1 MSRLWHIQR
10 AERTFWIAKDLHM
23 VSNDNF
29 KKAIDIISKS
39 KCILITSHTR
49 PDGDACGCISAMCD
63 VLGALGKNVTPL
75 LLSAAPQWYEF
86 LFAEMPAV
94 LGEDV
99 RLDELT
105 AGRFG
110 KFDLIVI
117 VDTNSYSQLPKFDEY
132 LKQTDTPVLV
142 LDHHQTSDGLGDVEL
157 VDSDAAATG
166 LIVFELLEYAGWPV
180 TEKIA
185 ESLFIALATD
195 TGWFQFSNS
204 NSRVYRACAELIDAG
219 IKPTQIYE
227 HLYLNFSYPRFKLMA
242 GMLDKL
248 ELHLDGRYAAMQIT
262 KQDLE
267 RTGAA
272 YSDTENLIN
281 ECHRIDSIK
290 ASALF
295 IELKDGRIRC
305 SLRSRGPLDV
315 SKIAAKFGGG
325 GHTMAAGTFLPGPLE
340 NAKQLI
346 LAEMENC
353 LTHGPA

>member
-1 MSRLWHIQR
+1 MIKNDDFQKTIELINKS
-10 AERTFWIAKDLHM
+10 
-23 VSNDNF
+23 SN
-29 KKAIDIISKS
+29 
-39 KCILITSHTR
+39 ILITSHTK

-63 VLGALGKNVTPL
+63 TLEALGKNITPL
-75 LLSAAPQWYEF
+75 MLSAVPQWYEF
-86 LFAEMPAV
+86 LFTKKPAI
-94 LGEDV
+94 LDEDIQ
-99 RLDELT
+99 LDELT
-105 AGRFG
+105 AGRLG
-110 KFDLIVI
+110 QFDLILI
-117 VDTNSYSQLPKFDEY
+117 VDTNSQSQLVKFNDY
-132 LKQTDTPVLV
+132 LKQNDKPVLI
-142 LDHHQTSDGLGDVEL
+142 LDHHETSDGLGDVEL
-157 VDSDAAATG
+157 VDSDAAATA
-166 LIVFELLEYAGWPV
+166 LIVLDLLKYAGWPI

-185 ESLFIALATD
+185 EALFVALATD
-195 TGWFQFSNS
+195 TGWFQFSNT

-219 IKPTQIYE
+219 IKPTQIYD
-227 HLYLNFSYPRFKLMA
+227 HLYLNFSYPRFRLMA

-248 ELHLDGRYAAMQIT
+248 ELLLDGRFAVMQIT
-262 KQDLE
+262 QQDFE

-281 ECHRIDSIK
+281 ECHRIDSVE

-346 LAEMENC
+346 LVEVSKRLE
-353 LTHGPA
+353 

>member
-1 MSRLWHIQR
+1 MDTVTDRDFQKAVELIN
-10 AERTFWIAKDLHM
+10 K
-23 VSNDNF
+23 SNN
-29 KKAIDIISKS
+29 
-39 KCILITSHTR
+39 ILITSHTK
-49 PDGDACGCISAMCD
+49 PDGDACGCISAMCNAM
-63 VLGALGKNVTPL
+63 GTLGKNVTPL
-75 LLSAAPQWYEF
+75 LLSAPPQWYEF
-86 LFAEMPAV
+86 LFAEKAAV

-105 AGRFG
+105 TERFG

-117 VDTNSYSQLPKFDEY
+117 VDTNSYSQLPKLDEY
-132 LKQTDTPVLV
+132 LKQADTPVLV

-166 LIVFELLEYAGWPV
+166 LIVLDLLKYAGWPV

-185 ESLFIALATD
+185 ESLFVALATD

-227 HLYLNFSYPRFKLMA
+227 HLYLNFSYPRFRLMA

-281 ECHRIDSIK
+281 ECHRIDSVK

-295 IELKDGRIRC
+295 IELRDGRIRC

-315 SKIAAKFGGG
+315 SKIATKFGGG
-325 GHTMAAGTFLPGPLE
+325 GHTMAAGTFLPGPLK

-346 LAEMENC
+346 MAEMKNS
-353 LTHGPA
+353 L